1 MAPLKIKEI
10 KAILSVADDEW
21 RSMIRFGLYSGQRL
35 SDIALLTWANI
46 DLERNEIRFVAR
58 KTGKTMFLPSQASL
72 VLYGGTN

>member
-58 KTGKTMFLPSQASL
+58 KTGKTIVPANPRR
-72 VLYGGTN
+72 V